1 MANLFTA
8 RIVLIFLFS
17 LLLNIRYLKST
28 PIGSSPQDHHNYH
41 QALKTKTNTSFNEQW
56 IAKNNGAVTKKDG

>member
-1 MANLFTA
+1 MTNLFMA
-8 RIVLIFLFS
+8 RIVLISLFF

-28 PIGSSPQDHHNYH
+28 PIGSSPQDHNHH

-56 IAKNNGAVTKKDG
+56 IGKNNGR